1 MDFYDNIRWICYV
14 LILFREVIMQI
25 KNEQIEAYTKFF
37 HGLSNPTR
45 YQIIISLLDNKKNVG
60 ELAEDLGCSQSLVSM
75 QLKCLKWCNFVKS
88 IKDGKNIYYYIS
100 DERIKELI
108 VLGQSIAEGSI
119 NNICTCEIIGK
130 EKNEFEEGNE
140 DNGKGNFE

>member
-1 MDFYDNIRWICYV
+1 MDFNDNIRWVYYIF
-14 LILFREVIMQI
+14 ILFGEVIMQI

-45 YQIIISLLDNKKNVG
+45 YQIIISLLNDKKNVG

-88 IKDGKNIYYYIS
+88 IKDGKNTFYYIS

-108 VLGQSIAEGSI
+108 ELGQSIAEGSI
-119 NNICTCEIIGK
+119 NNICTCEVI
-130 EKNEFEEGNE
+130 KNEGNE
-140 DNGKGNFE
+140 LRREKDLE

>member
-1 MDFYDNIRWICYV
+1 MDFNDNIRWVYYIF
-14 LILFREVIMQI
+14 ILFGEVIMQI

-45 YQIIISLLDNKKNVG
+45 YQIIISLLNDKKNVG

-88 IKDGKNIYYYIS
+88 IKDGKNAFYYIS

-108 VLGQSIAEGSI
+108 ELGQSIAEGSI
-119 NNICTCEIIGK
+119 NNICTCEVI
-130 EKNEFEEGNE
+130 KNEGN
-140 DNGKGNFE
+140 DR

>member
-1 MDFYDNIRWICYV
+1 
-14 LILFREVIMQI
+14 MQI

-45 YQIIISLLDNKKNVG
+45 YQIIISLLNDKKNVG
-60 ELAEDLGCSQSLVSM
+60 ELAEDLCCSQSLISM

-88 IKDGKNIYYYIS
+88 IKEGKNIYYYIS

-108 VLGQSIAEGSI
+108 QLGQSIAEGSI
-119 NNICTCEIIGK
+119 NKICTCEVI
-130 EKNEFEEGNE
+130 ENEN
-140 DNGKGNFE
+140 KS

>member
-1 MDFYDNIRWICYV
+1 
-14 LILFREVIMQI
+14 MQI

-45 YQIIISLLDNKKNVG
+45 YQIIISLLNDKKNVG

-88 IKDGKNIYYYIS
+88 IKDGKNTFYYIS

-108 VLGQSIAEGSI
+108 ELGQSIAEGSI
-119 NNICTCEIIGK
+119 NNICTCEVI
-130 EKNEFEEGNE
+130 KNEGNE
-140 DNGKGNFE
+140 LRREKDLE